1 MYKHI
6 IKRLFYSLLFVVC
19 TELQAKDEMRI
30 TFQPSVS
37 EIFFLKD
44 STITDPP
51 NTAKKLKKEK
61 VLAAVFAFPLPFGF
75 IGAHRVILGTKPW
88 VPIVYAATLGGGLGL
103 LPLIDFCIITFG
115 KNSEKY
121 KNNGKVFMW
130 IK

>member
-1 MYKHI
+1 MHKQI
-6 IKRLFYSLLFVVC
+6 IKRLFYTVLFFVC
-19 TELQAKDEMRI
+19 IELQAKDEIRATI
-30 TFQPSVS
+30 QPSVS
-37 EIFFLKD
+37 EISFLTD
-44 STITDPP
+44 TTITDPQ
-51 NTAKKLKKEK
+51 NTTKKLKQEK
-61 VLAAVFAFPLPFGF
+61 NLAAVFAFPLPFGF